1 MLSNEELKDLSK
13 VSDLRGWVALGAT
26 WALIAATFAALL
38 LWPHPLVYVAGF
50 VLMAR
55 HQLSLAILMHDAA
68 HRRLFTSNALNDYA
82 AQFFLASPILFS
94 LNSYRVFHLKHHK
107 NPLAADDPDLSLIG
121 GYPIS
126 KGSFARKLLRDAFGV
141 SYFKFIRYF
150 VSRSRTN
157 QGRRAKAD
165 GTKVGPSFRA
175 VLGMVVSSNLLI
187 GGTLFLSGAPWLY
200 LCFWLLPAMTGLQ
213 VLLRIRG
220 IAEHAGYQP
229 NEDQRQ
235 NARTVVNPVQAFFF
249 APNNVNYHIEH
260 HLYPSIPWYRLP
272 AVHRLLRER
281 GSLPEKNVY
290 GGYGAVIREL
300 VI

>member
-1 MLSNEELKDLSK
+1 MLSNDELKKLSI
-13 VSDLRGWVALGAT
+13 VSDLWGCLAIVAT
-26 WALIAATFAALL
+26 WIWIALTFAALL
-38 LWPHPLVYVAGF
+38 LWPHPLTYAAGF

-68 HRRLFTSNALNDYA
+68 HRRLFRSLSLNDYA
-82 AQFFLASPILFS
+82 AQLFLAAPILFS
-94 LNSYRVFHLKHHK
+94 LNSYRVFHLKHHQ

-141 SYFKFIRYF
+141 SYFKFIKYF

-157 QGRRAKAD
+157 QGRKAKSD
-165 GTKVGPSFRA
+165 GKRVGPSFPM
-175 VLGMVVSSNLLI
+175 VLGMVFATNLGIFGVLYA
-187 GGTLFLSGAPWLY
+187 LHSPWLY
-200 LCFWLLPAMTGLQ
+200 LFFWLLPAMTGLQ

-220 IAEHAGYQP
+220 IAEHAGYAP

-235 NARTVVNPVQAFFF
+235 NARTVVNRWQTFFF

-260 HLYPSIPWYRLP
+260 HLYPSVPWYRLP
-272 AVHRLLRER
+272 AVHALLKAR
-281 GSLPEKNVY
+281 GSLPEKNLY
-290 GGYGAVIREL
+290 TGYGAVVREL
-300 VI
+300 VR